1 MIRYLVAGIAS
12 PYGDCH
18 TITSLWILD
27 FIWVD
32 SDCLKQFIENLE
44 ELHTWHHESP
54 RQAWKRET
62 AQRAVSLRDGLAG
75 SFMSKLFGQ
84 RINRSLSWTRIFEFP
99 FKELTEQFAHFWKRN
114 IFKTMGGSD

>member
-1 MIRYLVAGIAS
+1 M
-12 PYGDCH
+12 
-18 TITSLWILD
+18 
-27 FIWVD
+27 
-32 SDCLKQFIENLE
+32 
-44 ELHTWHHESP
+44 HTWHHESP

-84 RINRSLSWTRIFEFP
+84 PKMALIIDLSVGHESLS
-99 FKELTEQFAHFWKRN
+99 FKELTEQFDHFWKRN

>member
-27 FIWVD
+27 FIWVN

-84 RINRSLSWTRIFEFP
+84 PKMALIDLSVGDESLSF
-99 FKELTEQFAHFWKRN
+99 LTEQFAHFWKRN
-114 IFKTMGGSD
+114 IFKAMGGSD